1 LFLSDPSLFLSEPSL
16 FLSEPSLFYPSV
28 APIKDVHAK
37 DEDLKFYN
45 WNAAMNTKTKAG
57 SQGICASGWR
67 IPTDGF

>member
-1 LFLSDPSLFLSEPSL
+1 MSVGFAKYKTKVFGDQLWTVENMRH
-16 FLSEPSLFYPSV
+16 YPSV

-57 SQGICASGWR
+57 SQGICASGWW
-67 IPTDGF
+67 